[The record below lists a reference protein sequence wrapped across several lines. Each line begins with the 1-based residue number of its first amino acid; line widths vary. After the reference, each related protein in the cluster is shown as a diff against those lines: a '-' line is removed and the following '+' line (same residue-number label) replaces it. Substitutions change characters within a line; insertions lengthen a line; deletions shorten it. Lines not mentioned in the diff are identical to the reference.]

1 MMVFM
6 FRHVV
11 MFAWADGVDDAHV
24 AATTAAFDALPGKVE
39 VIESYVYGPNVGT
52 ADGNSD
58 YVVVGDV
65 AAADDFATYRDHAD
79 HVALVQEFIAG
90 NVSSRNAIQYEI

>member
-1 MMVFM
+1 MMGSM

-11 MFAWADGVDDAHV
+11 MFTWADGIDDAHV

-52 ADGNSD
+52 ADG
-58 YVVVGDV
+58 
-65 AAADDFATYRDHAD
+65 
-79 HVALVQEFIAG
+79 
-90 NVSSRNAIQYEI
+90 

>member
-1 MMVFM
+1 MMRAM

-11 MFAWADGVDDAHV
+11 MFAWADGIDDAHV
-24 AATTAAFDALPGKVE
+24 AATTAAFDALPGKVD
-39 VIESYVYGPNVGT
+39 VIQSYVHGPNVGT

-58 YVVVGDV
+58 YVVMADF
-65 AAADDFATYRDHAD
+65 ASADDFAAYRDHAD

-90 NVSSRNAIQYEI
+90 KVSSRNAIQYEI

>member
-1 MMVFM
+1 MGVM

-24 AATTAAFDALPGKVE
+24 AAASAAFDALPSKVD
-39 VIESYVYGPNVGT
+39 VIESYVHGPNVGA

-58 YVVVGDV
+58 YVVVADFV
-65 AAADDFATYRDHAD
+65 SADNFAAYRDHAD
-79 HVALVQEFIAG
+79 HVGLVQEFIAG
-90 NVSSRNAIQYEI
+90 KVSSRNAIQYEI